1 MLTEIIIGVII
12 IGFIFWRNRPIKN
25 SHKLPQFVEIKE
37 YGNPNNNPDQQIWQ
51 KGYKLTLSREMG
63 NPGYNLFVTINTN
76 GKDLTNLK
84 KIIISWSEW
93 KERIFSFKYF
103 ASDENVSING
113 DQIKID
119 IGSFNNCQGSKN
131 FLKRTVHSESITL
144 DLLDYEPERDDFEY
158 ENSKETQS
166 IFVPLYSRE
175 DLKKFNKGLHFID
188 S

>member
-1 MLTEIIIGVII
+1 MLTAIIIGVII

-84 KIIISWSEW
+84 KIIISS
-93 KERIFSFKYF
+93 
-103 ASDENVSING
+103 
-113 DQIKID
+113 
-119 IGSFNNCQGSKN
+119 
-131 FLKRTVHSESITL
+131 LKPIL
-144 DLLDYEPERDDFEY
+144 PELSVLSPFHIRAI
-158 ENSKETQS
+158 SR
-166 IFVPLYSRE
+166 VPLLYFSIS
-175 DLKKFNKGLHFID
+175 L
-188 S
+188 